1 MKRAILVSLLFLLRT
16 IPAFAGDTLHV
27 LFIGNSF
34 TGVNDL
40 PEQTRLIAASKGDIL
55 IKTAQA
61 NGGYTLQMYTT
72 DAPTLALIDNG
83 TWDCVVLQEQSQ
95 LPAFGD
101 QQVAQDV
108 YPYAK
113 ILVDRIRQHN
123 PCSKIMFYMTWGY
136 KNGDASNCAGF
147 PPICTYLG
155 MDSLLRLR
163 YMAMADS
170 NNTLLCPVG
179 STWRRIRAL
188 YPAINLYDADE
199 HHPSPEGTY
208 AGACSFYSALFHKT
222 PVGATYTFSLNA
234 TDAANIQ
241 NAAKSVVQDS
251 LTFWQHWWQPT
262 APPHAGFTQVVT
274 GRTVQFT
281 NASQQATSYSWFF
294 GDGGTA
300 ASQNPAHTYTANG
313 SYNVRLIAGNACG
326 NADTLNRTVAVNAAG
341 LNNLSGP
348 DINIVVYPNPL
359 TDQLHIAG
367 LGGLYTGFE
376 LRDIT
381 GRSVLQYAITNGSD
395 VVQANIQLLPAGSY
409 QLLLKNKAGAIGAVF
424 KIGKIN

>member
-1 MKRAILVSLLFLLRT
+1 M
-16 IPAFAGDTLHV
+16 PAVAGDTLRV

-40 PEQTRLIAASKGDIL
+40 PEQTRLVAASKGDVL

-61 NGGYTLQMYTT
+61 NGGYTLQMYST

-95 LPAFGD
+95 RPAFGD
-101 QQVAQDV
+101 QQVATDV

-113 ILVDRIRQHN
+113 ILADRIRQHN

-163 YMAMADS
+163 YMAMVDS
-170 NNTLLCPVG
+170 NNALLCPVG

-188 YPAINLYDADE
+188 YPALNLYDADE
-199 HHPSPEGTY
+199 MHPSPAGTY

-222 PVGATYTFSLNA
+222 PLGASYTFSLST
-234 TDAANIQ
+234 TDATNIQ

-251 LTFWQHWWQPT
+251 LTFWQHWWQAT
-262 APPHAGFTQVVT
+262 APPLAGFTQAVT
-274 GRTVQFT
+274 GLNVQFT
-281 NASQQATSYSWFF
+281 NTSQQATSYSWFF

-300 ASQNPAHTYTANG
+300 TTQSPSHTYAANG
-313 SYNVRLIAGNACG
+313 SFNVRLIAGNGCG
-326 NADTLNRTVAVNAAG
+326 FTDTLNRTVVIGPSAVNSVHTTNAG
-341 LNNLSGP
+341 
-348 DINIVVYPNPL
+348 IIVYPNPL
-359 TDQLHIAG
+359 TNQLNISGLAGLYSGFAISDIAG
-367 LGGLYTGFE
+367 RTVMQQVIE
-376 LRDIT
+376 N
-381 GRSVLQYAITNGSD
+381 ASD
-395 VVQANIQLLPAGSY
+395 AVHTNIQSLPAGSY
-409 QLLLKNKAGAIGAVF
+409 QLHLKNKQGVVDAVF
-424 KIGKIN
+424 KIEKTN